1 MQLESEQLSR
11 VLAAMPVARIATVGD
26 DGAPHVVPIVFVAVD
41 GVLYS
46 PIDGKPKR
54 GTGLQRLRNVARRP
68 NVGVVI
74 DHYDADWRRLWWVRI
89 DATAEAITADMVSAV
104 VWDRIVAALHAKYPQ
119 YDSVPLFAGVPT
131 LLRITQRRHTAWS
144 AQPLDWETLT

>member
-1 MQLESEQLSR
+1 MQLEFEQLSR

-54 GTGLQRLRNVARRP
+54 GTELQRLRNVARRP
-68 NVGVVI
+68 NVSVII

-89 DATAEAITADMVSAV
+89 DATAEAITADTVSAV
-104 VWDRIVAALHAKYPQ
+104 IWDRIVAALHAKYPQ
-119 YDSVPLFAGVPT
+119 YDSVRLFADVPT
-131 LLRITQRRHTAWS
+131 LLRITPHRHTAWS
-144 AQPLDWETLT
+144 AQPIDWGRLE